1 MSILDVSKCKNSYI
15 TSILNKKCVDDLKT
29 PLAFSYIFVANLG
42 KTNFRKGVFG
52 RLISPEGWGF
62 G

>member
-1 MSILDVSKCKNSYI
+1 MLVNVKIVIYF
-15 TSILNKKCVDDLKT
+15 TQEGVDDLKT
-29 PLAFSYIFVANLG
+29 LLAFSYIFLANLD